1 MDDRQES
8 RITNVNLG
16 ETMRKSFLEYAM
28 SVIVARA
35 LPDVRDGL
43 KPVQRR
49 IRGHTGEAIQEE
61 CADRRGC
68 HGEVPSAW

>member
-28 SVIVARA
+28 SVIVARHCLTYVMA
-35 LPDVRDGL
+35 SNRF
-43 KPVQRR
+43 
-49 IRGHTGEAIQEE
+49 
-61 CADRRGC
+61 
-68 HGEVPSAW
+68 SAGFCMA